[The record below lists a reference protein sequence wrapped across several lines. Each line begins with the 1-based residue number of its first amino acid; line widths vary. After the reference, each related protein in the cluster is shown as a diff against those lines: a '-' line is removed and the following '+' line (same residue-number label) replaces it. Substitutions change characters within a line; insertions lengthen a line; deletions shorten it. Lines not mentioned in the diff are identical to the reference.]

1 MSQEPLFRRVTIRDK
16 DTGEV
21 RVIEGGDISHCASPI
36 APLLDSIKKSVGWI
50 IPERHGELR
59 ALIASG
65 ISIELDGDSQ
75 DFYIAANVEKRKVIL
90 GLAALERVWAY
101 TYFYLA
107 ILDLLPKHPK
117 GVEIDLISL
126 PGIQPARGL
135 AKWALEC
142 EKNKTQSPW
151 PDGLPRP
158 DVDDGSDNRISKAKP
173 YFLHAVCFLMLH
185 EIGHI
190 HHKHPISKFVDRET
204 SYKWEF
210 EADEWAADFMLRDWK
225 NAGRGEKD
233 FIGRCTGIS
242 LGLAML
248 AGVELYHHAAQDDHP
263 TIAERLLRFFAKHNP
278 QSIGPASAVRD
289 FPLYVASVILHGH
302 FMNANIPFEL
312 TKVYDD
318 ITDYL
323 IAAHRAMTEHKDR

>member
-1 MSQEPLFRRVTIRDK
+1 
-16 DTGEV
+16 
-21 RVIEGGDISHCASPI
+21 
-36 APLLDSIKKSVGWI
+36 
-50 IPERHGELR
+50 
-59 ALIASG
+59 
-65 ISIELDGDSQ
+65 
-75 DFYIAANVEKRKVIL
+75 
-90 GLAALERVWAY
+90 VWAY

-107 ILDLLPKHPK
+107 ILDLLPKYPK

-126 PGIQPARGL
+126 EEIQPARGL

-142 EKNKTQSPW
+142 EKNKTQTAW
-151 PDGLPRP
+151 PTGLPRP
-158 DVDDGSDNRISKAKP
+158 DVDDGSDDRISKAKP

-190 HHKHPISKFVDRET
+190 HHKHPTSRFVDRET

-225 NAGRGEKD
+225 NAGRGERD

-248 AGVELYHHAAQDDHP
+248 AGVEFYHRAAQDDHP
-263 TIAERLLRFFAKHNP
+263 TIAERLLRFFARHNP
-278 QSIGPASAVRD
+278 ESIGPASAVRD

-302 FMNANIPFEL
+302 FMNANIPFDL
-312 TKVYDD
+312 TKVYED

-323 IAAHRAMTEHKDR
+323 IAAHRAMNEHKDP